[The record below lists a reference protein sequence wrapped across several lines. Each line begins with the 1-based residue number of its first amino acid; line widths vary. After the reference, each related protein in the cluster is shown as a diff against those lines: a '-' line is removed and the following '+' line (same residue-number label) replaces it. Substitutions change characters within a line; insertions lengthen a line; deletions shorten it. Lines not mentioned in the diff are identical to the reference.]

1 MKSLGGLFQFLCL
14 VFCATFCVADSS
26 EKKSPNSYNPI
37 GKRDPFKVLNAAST
51 GRKLSSIYPTEKY
64 DLEQL
69 NLKAILRIGGRSRAM
84 IEAPDGKTFIVY
96 EGEVVGRERATLSR
110 ILKTEIIFSQK
121 TFNYLGNASLV
132 EHVLSLPS
140 EAAGSGLE
148 DLFEKQETGSDAS
161 SDAKRE
167 GSGVNPLKDNV
178 KKIFNKID
186 AKIGGS
192 RNKSQRMIAGKRPEA
207 GDSELKGQGE
217 FQENVKKIMN
227 RPQQLEKDLDEL
239 VGPNEKK

>member
-1 MKSLGGLFQFLCL
+1 MKSLGGILKFLCL
-14 VFCATFCVADSS
+14 VCFINICVADSS

-69 NLKAILRIGGRSRAM
+69 NLKAVLRIGGRSRAM

-140 EAAGSGLE
+140 EASGSGLE
-148 DLFEKQETGSDAS
+148 DLFEKQEAGSNAT
-161 SDAKRE
+161 SDAKLE
-167 GSGVNPLKDNV
+167 GSG
-178 KKIFNKID
+178 
-186 AKIGGS
+186 
-192 RNKSQRMIAGKRPEA
+192 RNKRKRMIAGKKSETWDPEV
-207 GDSELKGQGE
+207 KGQGD
-217 FQENVKKIMN
+217 FQENVKKIIN